1 MSRHT
6 VSKYQI
12 MFYGGKDGYNSC
24 RAQIN
29 IHADS
34 GIVGFIR
41 FHDAGRP
48 LAEDA
53 EEGGKIV
60 MHLPLSSFEGVLDV
74 LRNEKPLTFYRMGS
88 SAFLTSE
95 AEMAGVGDR

>member
-6 VSKYQI
+6 VTKYQI

-24 RAQIN
+24 RIQIN
-29 IHADS
+29 IHATS

-48 LAEDA
+48 LAEDG
-53 EEGGKIV
+53 EENGKIV
-60 MHLPLSSFEGVLDV
+60 MHMPLSSFEGVLDV

-88 SAFLTSE
+88 TAFLTSE
-95 AEMAGVGDR
+95 AETAGVGDR